1 MHSYRNIAR
10 IGSKLRMRSSFLG
23 SIALLACSVFSIGGK
38 LFSYF
43 TDRESS
49 YTLMSIGMVCSLL
62 THVCLHM
69 LKPWES
75 ISCGKILKWLTDH
88 QFLSWSW
95 GNTIIYLWLL
105 FTGRWLSA
113 DSWAWQRAIWRK
125 GLSRHSSSLHLRS
138 LQCQGSDMAKKQQ
151 SDWRLHQPGCAIHW
165 ATSAWSL

>member
-1 MHSYRNIAR
+1 MYVCSSIIIVNILLIASMFYMSCACSSSSCNEYSVMHMHAREFILIICARANLTHAPPLIQCHVREAWCIHIGTSR

-69 LKPWES
+69 LKP
-75 ISCGKILKWLTDH
+75 
-88 QFLSWSW
+88 
-95 GNTIIYLWLL
+95 
-105 FTGRWLSA
+105 
-113 DSWAWQRAIWRK
+113 
-125 GLSRHSSSLHLRS
+125 
-138 LQCQGSDMAKKQQ
+138 
-151 SDWRLHQPGCAIHW
+151 
-165 ATSAWSL
+165 